1 MTVFKAGNL
10 RKVSYILV
18 LALLLT
24 HFSGTG
30 PAFAADPVV
39 YNATLDCD
47 WKELEIRGANFP
59 EGGTVDVT
67 KIRVID
73 PEALIDTYL
82 TDAVASIRDSLDEI
96 TITLGPT
103 DLVNLKGIDE
113 NHPVTL
119 TLDPGW
125 LQGYPDS
132 SFTDIGVS
140 VSNYPPSGQTV
151 TSAVYYRGN
160 GVIVVRGEGFDESDI
175 IDPTQLTISD
185 ENGRENGSASYSL
198 AEGDAEGKIIDDTT
212 IRIILTEQGRTN
224 LGSAIPDLDDS
235 ITDLSTSIQFNW
247 GWYKDWTGKAGDSG
261 TINLSFT
268 VVPGVVFTDTDVD
281 RVYYYRGAGS
291 DTIAFNL
298 THMAPGLTGLKAR
311 FGVLSNTGVF
321 TETMAVI
328 NGPVS
333 PTISDGG
340 TYSFSIAIAN
350 DEKNQGMPVAVELY
364 TGENPGENPVEDPFL
379 LIDDNGYEA
388 YVNVFPP
395 SGLLQEGS
403 QTTDFAQPEINLRSL
418 ENFTVHKPGIGR
430 IVFRQ
435 AVDIIGNLAELNS
448 LGDNLFFDQKGSVGI
463 NNSVAFLSTVPATVY
478 MEEMIL
484 VSEPL
489 IRIYEVDVS
498 GFYSQVTSDGL
509 TDGYIDNIYYD
520 PVSGSLS
527 FDVVNFITDEGSV
540 PVTVL
545 YEAFFPV
552 TAETP
557 DPVVTMAAGN
567 TGVSADNKWSLE
579 ITSGTVKAEVTESD
593 LLISGLP
600 AGLSATAVKGDG
612 NTIDISVFGTADPAV
627 NEPVAVSIVVSG
639 SAVMEAGAY
648 NSEEISVTVNPSAFQ
663 VTATASDGTV
673 TMAAGNTVV
682 SADDKWVLNITSGTV
697 KADASVSDL
706 TITGL
711 PAGLNAT
718 AAKGAGNTIELTVSG
733 TAASAISSPVSV
745 GIVVKGSAVTDWG
758 ATDSESVTVTIY
770 PYDDTAAPFWPPGSQ
785 ITVFNVGQTGLTL
798 TWTPASDDVG
808 VTGYRVYKND
818 SIITTVGN
826 VQTANVSGLAPGA
839 QYTFK
844 IEAGDAAGNWTVDG
858 PSVTVTTAASGGDGS
873 GSDSSNDSSPAPTAQ
888 DSGAIASGFIDPA
901 QGGTIQAANGELK
914 LEFPAE
920 AIQGT
925 NGTMVKVS
933 ANRIA
938 RAEVDTILKNTAIPE
953 GFKFIGR
960 AFELKAEATING
972 VTTAVTSFVKPVTL
986 TVNLSAEDLK
996 SITDPDKVG
1005 LFKLNSDRTLT
1016 FIGGKLVDGKLI
1028 VEMNGFSRYLLAE
1041 VNITF
1046 NDLAGHWAKN
1056 DVELMASKYIV
1067 KGFPGGKFEPE
1078 AGVTRAQFA
1087 VMLVNAMAV
1096 KGSGQQLN
1104 FSDVRTGDWFYD
1116 KLAAAVKAG
1125 VIKGYPDGTF
1135 RPDEPVTR
1143 QEAAVMVAQAL
1154 KAKAK
1159 ASSPGSGQ
1167 AGLILSNY
1175 SDGGRVHGWAAN
1187 DVALAV
1193 KEGIIRG
1200 KNNTTLVPAH
1210 GATRAEAAAMVARY
1224 WRK

>member
-30 PAFAADPVV
+30 PAFAADPVIDT
-39 YNATLDCD
+39 ATLYCD
-47 WKELEIRGANFP
+47 SKELVITGVYFP
-59 EGGTVDVT
+59 ENGTVDVA
-67 KIRVID
+67 KIRIID
-73 PEALIDTYL
+73 SSVEPSINTYL
-82 TDAVASIRDSLDEI
+82 TTDAVAEIINSEVIRVTLSLA
-96 TITLGPT
+96 
-103 DLVNLKGIDE
+103 DLNNLKGIDE
-113 NHPVTL
+113 GHNVTL
-119 TLDPGW
+119 TLEEGW
-125 LQGYPDS
+125 LENLGAYPDLIPVTVFNDPPFGKTVTRAYFYKS
-132 SFTDIGVS
+132 NGVFVIKGTEFADEETDIFDFTKL
-140 VSNYPPSGQTV
+140 TV
-151 TSAVYYRGN
+151 LDNDSQ
-160 GVIVVRGEGFDESDI
+160 GF
-175 IDPTQLTISD
+175 
-185 ENGRENGSASYSL
+185 GRYDLG
-198 AEGDAEGKIIDDTT
+198 EGDADFEIRDNSTIIIT
-212 IRIILTEQGRTN
+212 LTEQGKNN
-224 LGSAIPDLDDS
+224 LLANIPDLDDGLR
-235 ITDLSTSIQFNW
+235 DESTFLEFNS
-247 GWYKDWTGKAGDSG
+247 GWFTDWTGKPADS
-261 TINLSFT
+261 TSVILSIL
-268 VVPGVVFTDTDVD
+268 PGVVYTDSDPD
-281 RVYYYRGAGS
+281 NVYFHREPGS
-291 DTIAFNL
+291 DTISFDVKGL
-298 THMAPGLTGLKAR
+298 APDLPDVKAV
-311 FGVLSNTGVF
+311 FGAINESGVF
-321 TETMAVI
+321 SVFDAVSG
-328 NGPVS
+328 NYVPSTGS
-333 PTISDGG
+333 EGD
-340 TYSFSIAIAN
+340 TYSFSAEIAN
-350 DEKNQGMPVAVELY
+350 DINNNMLPLAIELY
-364 TGENPGENPVEDPFL
+364 NGDFPIEEPFILMDADKRTAFVNIFTPPDL
-379 LIDDNGYEA
+379 LL
-388 YVNVFPP
+388 P
-395 SGLLQEGS
+395 GS
-403 QTTDFAQPEINLRSL
+403 QTTDFSQPGMNLRSL
-418 ENFTVHKPGIGR
+418 ENFTLHREGVGK

-435 AVDIIGNLAELNS
+435 AVDIIGNLAEVSLLDDNLYLDYKGCAGLNS
-448 LGDNLFFDQKGSVGI
+448 SLAYFSSV
-463 NNSVAFLSTVPATVY
+463 SATVY
-478 MEEMIL
+478 LEDMTLTAIPAIGVYDDDFTL
-484 VSEPL
+484 VSENGL
-489 IRIYEVDVS
+489 DEGYVDNV
-498 GFYSQVTSDGL
+498 Q
-509 TDGYIDNIYYD
+509 YD
-520 PVSGSLS
+520 PDLKLLS
-527 FDVVNFITDEGSV
+527 FDVPHFTIFEPHFN
-540 PVTVL
+540 VTGM
-545 YEAFFPV
+545 AS
-552 TAETP
+552 
-557 DPVVTMAAGN
+557 DSVVTMSAGN
-567 TGVSADNKWSLE
+567 TEVSADNKWSLE

-648 NSEEISVTVNPSAFQ
+648 NSEEIFVTVNPSAFQ

-673 TMAAGNTVV
+673 TMAAGNTGV
-682 SADDKWVLNITSGTV
+682 SEDNRWVLDITSGTV

-711 PAGLNAT
+711 PSGLSAT
-718 AAKGAGNTIELTVSG
+718 AAKGAGNTIEVTVGGTADAAVTVPVTVS
-733 TAASAISSPVSV
+733 
-745 GIVVKGSAVTDWG
+745 IVVKGSAVTDWG

-770 PYDDTAAPFWPPGSQ
+770 PYDDTAAPSWLPGSQ

-826 VQTANVSGLAPGA
+826 VQTANVSGLAPGT
-839 QYTFK
+839 QYIFK

-938 RAEVDTILKNTAIPE
+938 RAEVDTILNNTAIPE
-953 GFKFIGR
+953 GFKFIGK
-960 AFELKAEATING
+960 AFEFKAEATLNG
-972 VTTAVTSFVKPVTL
+972 VTTVVTSFAQPVIL
-986 TVNLSAEDLK
+986 TVSLTDEDLRRV
-996 SITDPDKVG
+996 TDPEKIG
-1005 LFKLNSDRTLT
+1005 LFKLNSEGTVT
-1016 FIGGKLVDGKLI
+1016 FIGGRLVDGKLV
-1028 VEMNGFSRYLLAE
+1028 VEMDSFHRYLLAE
-1041 VNITF
+1041 VNISF
-1046 NDLAGHWAKN
+1046 NDMKGHWAKN

-1087 VMLVNAMAV
+1087 VMLVNAMGV
-1096 KGSGQQLN
+1096 KGSGQQLT

-1125 VIKGYPDGTF
+1125 IIKGYPDGTF

-1200 KNNTTLVPAH
+1200 KNNATLAPLQGTTR
-1210 GATRAEAAAMVARY
+1210 GEAAAMTARY